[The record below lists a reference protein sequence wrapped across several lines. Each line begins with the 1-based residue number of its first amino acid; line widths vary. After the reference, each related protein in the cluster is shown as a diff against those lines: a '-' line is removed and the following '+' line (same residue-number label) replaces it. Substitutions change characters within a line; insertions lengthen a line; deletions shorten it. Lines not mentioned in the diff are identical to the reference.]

1 MLFPVT
7 CPLCRTA
14 GSAPCA
20 ACIEMLVP
28 GRVVHSIDGLR
39 SCRAL
44 VEYDAC
50 GAELVHGL
58 KYRNARR
65 LLPWLG
71 QAMGELVPAEVDVIT
86 WAPTSSSHRR
96 ERGFDQAYL
105 LAKAIS
111 RCTRI
116 SCRPLLVRVGHRSQ
130 TGLGRQERLTGVQF
144 RARQAHGL
152 RVLLV
157 DDVVT
162 TGATLSAASAELAR
176 QGVDAVHGIVMA
188 RTPDEGPL
196 AQADQKAYS
205 SG

>member
-7 CPLCRTA
+7 CPLCRAA

-44 VEYDAC
+44 VEYDAS
-50 GAELVHGL
+50 GAELVRGL

-86 WAPTSSSHRR
+86 WAPTSSSRRR

-105 LAKAIS
+105 LAKAVS
-111 RCTRI
+111 RCTSI

-130 TGLGRQERLTGVQF
+130 TGLGRRERLAGVQF
-144 RARQAHGL
+144 RAHRAQGL

-162 TGATLSAASAELAR
+162 TGATLSAASAALAN
-176 QGVDAVHGIVMA
+176 QGVETVDGVVLA
-188 RTPDEGPL
+188 RTPDKSPL
-196 AQADQKAYS
+196 ARADKKAYS
-205 SG
+205 SR